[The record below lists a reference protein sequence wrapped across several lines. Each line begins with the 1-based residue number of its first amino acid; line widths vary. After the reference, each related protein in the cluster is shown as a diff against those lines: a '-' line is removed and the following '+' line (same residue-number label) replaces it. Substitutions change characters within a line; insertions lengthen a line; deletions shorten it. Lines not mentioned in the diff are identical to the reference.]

1 MNKIGTGVVL
11 FNPNIKRLEKNIS
24 SLLKQSSLVLLVDN
38 GSENIDL
45 VKNIYCE
52 NRKIFIIELNQNKGI
67 ATALNVIMNF
77 FADHNYDWVLTFDQ
91 DSLPPENLLESYIP
105 YLSVDHVGIIS
116 PVIWDLSENFE
127 DTVHGNSNYDDIK
140 NCITSGS
147 LTKVSVWKTV
157 GEYDD
162 SMFID
167 LVDFDFCQRVI
178 LNKYRI
184 IRVNKAILRQEIGNT
199 KQIVI
204 LGRRIPVDNHSSFR
218 KYYQARNQIYFQ
230 KKYGQLS
237 NINTSR
243 ELFKLIFKTIMFE
256 HSKIKKLISIRK
268 GIRDGKQLT
277 VQQWKSF

>member
-45 VKNIYCE
+45 VKNIYCK
-52 NRKIFIIELNQNKGI
+52 NKKIFIIELNQNKGI

-178 LNKYRI
+178 LNK
-184 IRVNKAILRQEIGNT
+184 
-199 KQIVI
+199 
-204 LGRRIPVDNHSSFR
+204 
-218 KYYQARNQIYFQ
+218 
-230 KKYGQLS
+230 
-237 NINTSR
+237 
-243 ELFKLIFKTIMFE
+243 
-256 HSKIKKLISIRK
+256 
-268 GIRDGKQLT
+268 
-277 VQQWKSF
+277 